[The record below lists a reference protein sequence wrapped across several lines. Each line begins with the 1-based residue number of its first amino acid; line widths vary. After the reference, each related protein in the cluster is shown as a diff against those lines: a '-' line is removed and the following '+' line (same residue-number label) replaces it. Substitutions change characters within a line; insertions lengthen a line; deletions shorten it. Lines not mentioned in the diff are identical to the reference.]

1 MKIVKTFAF
10 LTALTWASISAA
22 DPIAQDTTYQLGS
35 HPDGGAAEPFYGLRL
50 DGLLTGNS
58 SETYTFDFDAPGASM
73 MMYWDSAT
81 NELRIWG
88 TAYGGQD
95 VGTSY
100 LAGTTALWN
109 IDFTYTG
116 VYACGSA
123 ICSDSGSGNLMSV
136 FGSFDLL
143 PVGADMHGYTFK
155 IGTGH
160 RGFDGV
166 SGWGWMNHCRS
177 DGYGSSDGDLPGAD
191 CDTHLYASDWLFTAQ
206 AVPEPGTLALLGLGL
221 LGMGLSRRRSRSV

>member
-1 MKIVKTFAF
+1 MKIVKTLAF

-22 DPIAQDTTYQLGS
+22 DPITQDTTYQLGS
-35 HPDGGAAEPFYGLRL
+35 HPAGAVAVPFYGLRL
-50 DGLLTGNS
+50 DGMLTGNS

-73 MMYWDSAT
+73 MMYWDSMT
-81 NELRIWG
+81 NDLRIWG
-88 TAYGGQD
+88 TAYGGED
-95 VGTSY
+95 AGTNY
-100 LAGTTALWN
+100 LAGTTALWT

-123 ICSDSGSGNLMSV
+123 ICSDSGSGNLMSS
-136 FGSFDLL
+136 FGSFDLV
-143 PVGADMHGYTFK
+143 PVGASMHGYTFQ
-155 IGTGH
+155 IGMGH

-177 DGYGSSDGDLPGAD
+177 AGSSSGDGSLPGAD
-191 CDTHLYASDWLFTAQ
+191 CGTHLYSSDWLFTAQ

-221 LGMGLSRRRSRSV
+221 LGLALGRRRQVVA